1 MSHIFNR
8 SLAAKISLAAVLAA
22 GAGLSVAPVASA
34 TNGNTVNNCLGQ
46 YFSTSWQQVCQGSG
60 ATAAGTYYSEAEC
73 DWEGNGAISPVRKKG
88 SKAVIAAPYDC
99 TFSVSYVTTRYQG

>member
-34 TNGNTVNNCLGQ
+34 TDANKVNNCLGQ
-46 YFSTSWQQVCQGSG
+46 YFSTSWQQVCHGSG
-60 ATAAGTYYSEAEC
+60 ATAAGTYYSQAEC
-73 DWEGNGAISPVRKKG
+73 DWEGNWAISPVRKVG
-88 SKAVIAAPYDC
+88 SRSAIAGQDC
-99 TFSVSYVTTRYQG
+99 TFSVSDVMTRYQG